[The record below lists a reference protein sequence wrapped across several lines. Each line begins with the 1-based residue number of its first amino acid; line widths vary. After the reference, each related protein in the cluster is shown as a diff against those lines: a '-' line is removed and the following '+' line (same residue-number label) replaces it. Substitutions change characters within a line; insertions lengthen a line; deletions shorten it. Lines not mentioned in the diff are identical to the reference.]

1 MSATIDAQKDPL
13 HKLFKMMLQHFLT
26 AAIHDLTSFQISF
39 NWPSDPRNTIYTL
52 AHYFL
57 RTNKSSFKH
66 ELIICFT
73 VFFKKH
79 PSL

>member
-26 AAIHDLTSFQISF
+26 AAIHDLTSFRISF

-57 RTNKSSFKH
+57 RTNKSSFQ
-66 ELIICFT
+66 
-73 VFFKKH
+73 
-79 PSL
+79 PMDS